1 MNKTEF
7 DRVGLELKAG
17 TMQRAYSKFEVKAID
32 EQKRIIS
39 GIATT
44 PNPDRMGD
52 IVESMGAE
60 FELPLPFLWQH
71 DSMQP
76 VGEVISAKMSKTAI
90 TVDVQ
95 IAQIDKPGKLFDRLE
110 EAWDSIKIKLVRG
123 LSIGFAPIEY
133 SIIEESWSYHFIKW
147 AWLELSAVTIPANA
161 DASISAIK
169 RYDAKTLA
177 LRGHKQFCGVPLI
190 AQSSPGAP
198 GDKAFKG
205 IQLNRGNPKL
215 QETGSK

>member
-7 DRVGLELKAG
+7 DRVGLEIKAG
-17 TMQRAYSKFEVKAID
+17 AMQRAYSRFEVKAVD

-44 PNPDRMGD
+44 PSPDRMGD

-60 FELPLPFLWQH
+60 YDLPLPFLWQH

-76 VGEVISAKMSKTAI
+76 VGNVISAKPTKSGI
-90 TVDVQ
+90 PVEVQ
-95 IAQIDKPGKLFDRLE
+95 LAQIEEPGTLHDRLE
-110 EAWDSIKIKLVRG
+110 EAWQSIKIKLVRG

-133 SIIEESWSYHFIKW
+133 AIMEDTWSYHFIKW
-147 AWLELSAVTIPANA
+147 AWLELSGVTIPANA

-169 RYDAKTLA
+169 RYDARTLA
-177 LRGHKQFCGVPLI
+177 ALGHKRFCGVPLI
-190 AQSSPGAP
+190 DSSPGATGEHAAKSGSIP
-198 GDKAFKG
+198 L
-205 IQLNRGNPKL
+205 IRG
-215 QETGSK
+215 

>member
-1 MNKTEF
+1 MKRTKEF
-7 DRVGLELKAG
+7 DRVTLEIKAG
-17 TMQRAYSKFEVKAID
+17 AKQYAYSKFEIKSLD
-32 EQKRIIS
+32 DTKRIIT

-44 PNPDRMGD
+44 PTPDRMGD

-71 DSMQP
+71 DGMQP
-76 VGEVISAKMSKTAI
+76 VGHVTAAKPTKTGI
-90 TVDVQ
+90 PVTVEL
-95 IAQIDKPGKLFDRLE
+95 ATIDEPGNLKNRLE
-110 EAWDSIKIKLVRG
+110 EAWQSIKIKLVRG

-169 RYDAKTLA
+169 RYDARTLA
-177 LRGHKQFCGVPLI
+177 ALGQKHLRSVTLIKPTGPGV
-190 AQSSPGAP
+190 S
-198 GDKAFKG
+198 GDSARKRKSF
-205 IQLNRGNPKL
+205 QLTRG
-215 QETGSK
+215 

>member
-1 MNKTEF
+1 MKKPPEF
-7 DRVGLELKAG
+7 DKVAVEIKAG
-17 TMQRAYSKFEVKAID
+17 AMQRAYSKFEVKGID
-32 EQKRIIS
+32 EDKRIIS

-71 DSMQP
+71 DSTQP
-76 VGEVISAKMSKTAI
+76 VGNVINAKVAKTGI

-95 IAQIDKPGKLFDRLE
+95 LAQTDQPGTLQDRLE
-110 EAWDSIKIKLVRG
+110 EAWQSIKIKLVRG
-123 LSIGFAPIEY
+123 LSIGFAPLEY

-161 DASISAIK
+161 DASISTIK
-169 RYDAKTLA
+169 RYDAKALA
-177 LRGHKQFCGVPLI
+177 VLGHKQFRGVTLI
-190 AQSSPGAP
+190 NPRDQGAP
-198 GDKAFKG
+198 GDHTARKSG
-205 IQLNRGNPKL
+205 IQLIRD
-215 QETGSK
+215 

>member
-1 MNKTEF
+1 MNRTKEF
-7 DRVGLELKAG
+7 DRVTLEIKSGAK
-17 TMQRAYSKFEVKAID
+17 QYAYSKFEIKSVD
-32 EQKRIIS
+32 ENKRVIT

-44 PNPDRMGD
+44 PTPDRMGD

-71 DSMQP
+71 DGMQP
-76 VGEVISAKMSKTAI
+76 VGHVTAAKPTKTGI
-90 TVDVQ
+90 PVTVEL
-95 IAQIDKPGKLFDRLE
+95 ATIDKPGKLFDRLE

-133 SIIEESWSYHFIKW
+133 SIIEETWSYHFIKW

-169 RYDAKTLA
+169 RYDARTLA
-177 LRGHKQFCGVPLI
+177 ALGQKQAPRSVELIKPTGPGVSGEQKRKSVLLTRG
-190 AQSSPGAP
+190 
-198 GDKAFKG
+198 
-205 IQLNRGNPKL
+205 
-215 QETGSK
+215 

>member
-1 MNKTEF
+1 MKRTKEF
-7 DRVGLELKAG
+7 DKATIEIKTG
-17 TMQRAYSKFEVKAID
+17 VMQRAYSKFEIKSVD
-32 EQKRIIS
+32 DGKRIIT

-44 PNPDRMGD
+44 PSPDRMGD

-71 DSMQP
+71 DGMQP
-76 VGEVISAKMSKTAI
+76 VGNVTSAKPTKSGI
-90 TVDVQ
+90 PVTVEM
-95 IAQIDKPGKLFDRLE
+95 ASIDTPGTLRDRLE
-110 EAWDSIKIKLVRG
+110 EAWQSIQIKLVRG

-169 RYDAKTLA
+169 RYDARTLA
-177 LRGHKQFCGVPLI
+177 ALGQKHLRSVALIKPNPGVSGESTAQKRKPVQLI
-190 AQSSPGAP
+190 
-198 GDKAFKG
+198 
-205 IQLNRGNPKL
+205 RG
-215 QETGSK
+215 